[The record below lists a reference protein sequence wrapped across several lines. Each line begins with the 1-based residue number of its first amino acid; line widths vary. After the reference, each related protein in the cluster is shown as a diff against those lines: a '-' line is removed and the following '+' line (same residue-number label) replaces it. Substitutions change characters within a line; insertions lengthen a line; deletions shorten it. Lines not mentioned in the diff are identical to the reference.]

1 MRRKYMEKLKCFLA
15 AACLAWFIVTVF
27 PCTVYAVELDDYD
40 YNEIDESLSEYD
52 IDFEELI
59 GLVMEGQYT
68 QALRLATQSCAYTLF
83 GGFFEQKA
91 LFVKIFL
98 LGIVGAIFKNLAGT
112 FFEAGIS
119 NTGGYI
125 IQLALMAVMTSGI
138 YWASQVAQNLLLS
151 VIEFMQAL
159 IPTYAVVITAGSGS
173 AGAVA
178 FYELAMFII
187 LIVDK
192 MLLHI
197 IIPGISIYML
207 INMMNYISKDNIFGR
222 LSELIKELL
231 EWTNKALFGI
241 VIGMNVI
248 KGLISPMLDSLKGTA
263 ITKLAGMIPGAGGA
277 VDAVAGMVLGSG
289 VLIKNSIGVAAM
301 CVIVMLCAIPVIK
314 LFVFAY
320 GCKAAGAFL
329 EPVADKNY
337 TECINGMY
345 EGVRLLM
352 VSSMNVGIMFL
363 ITLAIVCASTNAAFF
378 SGT

>member
-1 MRRKYMEKLKCFLA
+1 
-15 AACLAWFIVTVF
+15 
-27 PCTVYAVELDDYD
+27 
-40 YNEIDESLSEYD
+40 
-52 IDFEELI
+52 
-59 GLVMEGQYT
+59 
-68 QALRLATQSCAYTLF
+68 
-83 GGFFEQKA
+83 
-91 LFVKIFL
+91 
-98 LGIVGAIFKNLAGT
+98 
-112 FFEAGIS
+112 
-119 NTGGYI
+119 
-125 IQLALMAVMTSGI
+125 
-138 YWASQVAQNLLLS
+138 
-151 VIEFMQAL
+151 
-159 IPTYAVVITAGSGS
+159 
-173 AGAVA
+173 
-178 FYELAMFII
+178 
-187 LIVDK
+187 
-192 MLLHI
+192 
-197 IIPGISIYML
+197 
-207 INMMNYISKDNIFGR
+207 
-222 LSELIKELL
+222 
-231 EWTNKALFGI
+231 
-241 VIGMNVI
+241 MNVI